1 MLFSM
6 ASTPQLAQNSAVS
19 RLAKALRPGRVYR
32 REDLKP
38 LTTAVDRHLQEM
50 VSAGRLTKLAN
61 VLYYAP
67 RQSAYG
73 PVPPTDEA
81 LVAAFLKDDEFL
93 LFSPSAYNAAGL
105 GTTQLYNRTL
115 VYNRKRHGVFQLGSR
130 QYDFRVKPR
139 FPRKLSPEFLLVDA
153 LNNLSELAED
163 SDDVLQRARPQA
175 LKLDATQLR
184 QALMRY
190 GTVGTRK
197 RVSGWLDV

>member
-1 MLFSM
+1 M
-6 ASTPQLAQNSAVS
+6 APTSQLAQNSAVS

-50 VSAGRLTKLAN
+50 VSAGRLTKLAHG
-61 VLYYAP
+61 LYYAP

-73 PVPPTDEA
+73 LVPPTDEA
-81 LVAAFLKDDEFL
+81 LVAAFLKDDDFL

-139 FPRKLSPEFLLVDA
+139 FPRKLSPEFLFVDA

-184 QALMRY
+184 QALVRY

-197 RVSGWLDV
+197 RVSG

>member
-1 MLFSM
+1 M
-6 ASTPQLAQNSAVS
+6 ALTSQLAQNSAVS

-50 VSAGRLTKLAN
+50 VSAGRLTKLARG
-61 VLYYAP
+61 LYYAP
-67 RQSAYG
+67 RQCAYG
-73 PVPPTDEA
+73 LLPPADEA
-81 LVAAFLKDDEFL
+81 LVAAFLKDDDFL

-139 FPRKLSPEFLLVDA
+139 FPRKLSPEFLFVDA

-184 QALMRY
+184 QALVRY

-197 RVSGWLDV
+197 RMSGWLDV

>member
-1 MLFSM
+1 M
-6 ASTPQLAQNSAVS
+6 ASTAQLVQNSAVS

-50 VSAGRLTKLAN
+50 VSAGRLTKLAHG
-61 VLYYAP
+61 LYYAP
-67 RQSAYG
+67 RRCAYG
-73 PVPPTDEA
+73 LLPPTDEA
-81 LVAAFLKDDEFL
+81 LVAAFLKDDDFL

-105 GTTQLYNRTL
+105 GTTQLYNCTL

-139 FPRKLSPEFLLVDA
+139 FPRKLSPEFLFVDA

-163 SDDVLQRARPQA
+163 SDDVLQHARPQA

-184 QALMRY
+184 QALVRY

>member
-1 MLFSM
+1 M
-6 ASTPQLAQNSAVS
+6 ASTSQLAQNSAVS
-19 RLAKALRPGRVYR
+19 RLVKALRPGRVYR

-50 VSAGRLTKLAN
+50 VSAGRLTKLAHG
-61 VLYYAP
+61 LYYAP

-73 PVPPTDEA
+73 LVPPTDEA

-139 FPRKLSPEFLLVDA
+139 FPRKLSPEFLFVDA

-175 LKLDATQLR
+175 LKMDATQLR
-184 QALMRY
+184 QTLVRY

>member
-1 MLFSM
+1 M
-6 ASTPQLAQNSAVS
+6 ASTAQLVQNSAVS

-50 VSAGRLTKLAN
+50 VSAGRLTKLAHG
-61 VLYYAP
+61 LYYAP
-67 RQSAYG
+67 RRCAYG
-73 PVPPTDEA
+73 LVPPTDEA

-93 LFSPSAYNAAGL
+93 LFSPSAYNAAGF

-139 FPRKLSPEFLLVDA
+139 FPRKLSPEFLFVDA

-184 QALMRY
+184 QALVRY

>member
-1 MLFSM
+1 M
-6 ASTPQLAQNSAVS
+6 ASTSQLAQNSAVS

-50 VSAGRLTKLAN
+50 VSAGRLTKLAHG
-61 VLYYAP
+61 LYHAP

-139 FPRKLSPEFLLVDA
+139 FPRKLSPEFLFVDA

-197 RVSGWLDV
+197 RVSGWLGV

>member
-1 MLFSM
+1 M
-6 ASTPQLAQNSAVS
+6 ALNSQLVQNSAVS

-50 VSAGRLTKLAN
+50 VSAGRLTKLAHG
-61 VLYYAP
+61 LYYAP
-67 RQSAYG
+67 RRCAYG
-73 PVPPTDEA
+73 LVPPTDEA

-93 LFSPSAYNAAGL
+93 LFSPSAYNAAGF

-139 FPRKLSPEFLLVDA
+139 FPRKLSPEFLFVDA

-184 QALMRY
+184 QALVRY

-197 RVSGWLDV
+197 RVSGWLNV

>member
-1 MLFSM
+1 M
-6 ASTPQLAQNSAVS
+6 ALNSQLAQNSAVS

-32 REDLKP
+32 REDLKS

-50 VSAGRLTKLAN
+50 VSAGRLTKLAHG
-61 VLYYAP
+61 LYHAP

-139 FPRKLSPEFLLVDA
+139 FPRKLSPEFLFVDA
-153 LNNLSELAED
+153 LNNLAELAED
-163 SDDVLQRARPQA
+163 SDAVLQRARPQA

-184 QALMRY
+184 QALVRY

>member
-1 MLFSM
+1 M
-6 ASTPQLAQNSAVS
+6 ALDSQFVQNSAVS

-38 LTTAVDRHLQEM
+38 LTTAVDRHIQEM
-50 VSAGRLTKLAN
+50 VSAGLLTKLAHG
-61 VLYYAP
+61 LYHAP

-139 FPRKLSPEFLLVDA
+139 FPRKLSPEFLFVDA

-184 QALMRY
+184 QALVRY

>member
-50 VSAGRLTKLAN
+50 VSAGRLTKLAHG
-61 VLYYAP
+61 LYYAP

>member
-1 MLFSM
+1 M
-6 ASTPQLAQNSAVS
+6 ASTAQLVQNSAVS

-50 VSAGRLTKLAN
+50 VSAGRLTKLAHG
-61 VLYYAP
+61 LYYAP
-67 RQSAYG
+67 RRCAYG
-73 PVPPTDEA
+73 LLPPTDEA
-81 LVAAFLKDDEFL
+81 LVAAFLKDDDFL

-139 FPRKLSPEFLLVDA
+139 FPRKLSPEFLFVDA

-184 QALMRY
+184 QALVRY

>member
-1 MLFSM
+1 VV
-6 ASTPQLAQNSAVS
+6 QCGVRNLAISEAAAQH
-19 RLAKALRPGRVYR
+19 G
-32 REDLKP
+32 
-38 LTTAVDRHLQEM
+38 
-50 VSAGRLTKLAN
+50 
-61 VLYYAP
+61 LYYAP

-73 PVPPTDEA
+73 LLPPTDEA
-81 LVAAFLKDDEFL
+81 LVAAFLKDDDFL

-139 FPRKLSPEFLLVDA
+139 FPRKLSPEFLFVDA

-184 QALMRY
+184 QALVRY

>member
-1 MLFSM
+1 M
-6 ASTPQLAQNSAVS
+6 ASTSQLAQNSAVS

-50 VSAGRLTKLAN
+50 VSAGRLTKLAHG
-61 VLYYAP
+61 LYHAP

-81 LVAAFLKDDEFL
+81 LVAAFLKDDDFL

-139 FPRKLSPEFLLVDA
+139 FPRKLSPEFLFVDA

-175 LKLDATQLR
+175 LKLDVTQLR
-184 QALMRY
+184 QALVRY

>member
-1 MLFSM
+1 M
-6 ASTPQLAQNSAVS
+6 ASTAQLVQNSAVS

-50 VSAGRLTKLAN
+50 VSAGRLTKLAHG
-61 VLYYAP
+61 LYYVP
-67 RQSAYG
+67 RRCAYG
-73 PVPPTDEA
+73 LLPPTDEA

-139 FPRKLSPEFLLVDA
+139 FPRKLSPEFLFVDA

-184 QALMRY
+184 QALVRY

>member
-1 MLFSM
+1 M
-6 ASTPQLAQNSAVS
+6 ALNSQLVQNSAVS

-50 VSAGRLTKLAN
+50 VSAGRLTKLAHG
-61 VLYYAP
+61 LYYAP
-67 RQSAYG
+67 RRCAYG
-73 PVPPTDEA
+73 LLPPTDEA

-139 FPRKLSPEFLLVDA
+139 FPRKLSPEFLFVDA

-184 QALMRY
+184 QALVRY

>member
-1 MLFSM
+1 M
-6 ASTPQLAQNSAVS
+6 ASTAQLVQNSAVS

-50 VSAGRLTKLAN
+50 VSAGRLTKLAHG
-61 VLYYAP
+61 LYHAP

-81 LVAAFLKDDEFL
+81 LVAAFLKDDDFL

-139 FPRKLSPEFLLVDA
+139 FPRKLSPEFLFVDA
-153 LNNLSELAED
+153 LNNLAELAED

-184 QALMRY
+184 QALVRY

-197 RVSGWLDV
+197 RVSGWLHV